1 MLKALLAQFF
11 LPLAIVVSAL
21 GFAWQGWEVLPNLLL
36 GFSNM
41 LLISGLLLLINYKQL
56 PASLPANKADATGN
70 FLRGLLMLLFTGGFG
85 MIHYFVYLFP
95 LVVSMSVLLSAIA
108 VWLVYRRI
116 SRITWKELAEN

>member
-1 MLKALLAQFF
+1 
-11 LPLAIVVSAL
+11 
-21 GFAWQGWEVLPNLLL
+21 
-36 GFSNM
+36 
-41 LLISGLLLLINYKQL
+41 
-56 PASLPANKADATGN
+56 
-70 FLRGLLMLLFTGGFG
+70 MLLFTGGFG

>member
-1 MLKALLAQFF
+1 
-11 LPLAIVVSAL
+11 
-21 GFAWQGWEVLPNLLL
+21 
-36 GFSNM
+36 
-41 LLISGLLLLINYKQL
+41 LINYKKL

-85 MIHYFVYLFP
+85 MIHYLVYRFP